1 LIQLTSLSFSL
12 SLIPSNLNI
21 HIYIYILPQ
30 AQASII
36 LCWKIVL
43 SIYDILQI
51 AIKLKCMIQRSLL
64 SSYL

>member
-1 LIQLTSLSFSL
+1 MKIELKHYY
-12 SLIPSNLNI
+12 PSAGVRSA
-21 HIYIYILPQ
+21 Q

-51 AIKLKCMIQRSLL
+51 AIKPKCMIQRSLL
-64 SSYL
+64 SSYLILRTQVSIIAA